1 MGEKFQGWER
11 MSSNNSKMKR
21 PLVPRLRFPEFREAG
36 EWEYYQL
43 GQCLSSHPEYGVNA
57 AAVPYAE
64 NLPTYLRIT
73 DISEDGQI
81 RLDQKVSVEKD
92 ITDENYLEDGDIVLA
107 RTGASVGRAYK
118 YRPKDGRLVF
128 AGFLIRIRPN
138 QEKLISEFLFQF
150 LASEQYWRWVDFT
163 SARSGQPGIN
173 ANEYASLPLQ
183 LPPTIK
189 EQQKIADCL
198 SSLDERITLEAQKLE
213 ALKRHKKGLM
223 QQLFPRE
230 GTVPRLR
237 FPEFREAGEWEVK
250 AISELGELFGG
261 LIAKSG
267 DDFGQG
273 SPFVTYRQIFE
284 RNYIDMKECGRVKVE
299 EDETQN
305 NLQQGDILFTASSE
319 TPDEVGVASVIL
331 TDPEIDTYLNSFCF
345 ALRPYNQSSLNS
357 QFSRYLFHS
366 AGYRKS
372 VTDIAQ
378 GSTRFNISKS
388 AFRQIRIAI
397 TEDEKEQ
404 QKIADCLSSLDDLI
418 SLHSQKIELLKRHK
432 NGLMQQL
439 FPVMDEILA

>member
-1 MGEKFQGWER
+1 
-11 MSSNNSKMKR
+11 
-21 PLVPRLRFPEFREAG
+21 
-36 EWEYYQL
+36 
-43 GQCLSSHPEYGVNA
+43 
-57 AAVPYAE
+57 
-64 NLPTYLRIT
+64 
-73 DISEDGQI
+73 
-81 RLDQKVSVEKD
+81 
-92 ITDENYLEDGDIVLA
+92 
-107 RTGASVGRAYK
+107 
-118 YRPKDGRLVF
+118 
-128 AGFLIRIRPN
+128 
-138 QEKLISEFLFQF
+138 
-150 LASEQYWRWVDFT
+150 
-163 SARSGQPGIN
+163 
-173 ANEYASLPLQ
+173 
-183 LPPTIK
+183 
-189 EQQKIADCL
+189 
-198 SSLDERITLEAQKLE
+198 
-213 ALKRHKKGLM
+213 M

-432 NGLMQQL
+432 KWPDAAAFSG
-439 FPVMDEILA
+439 DG